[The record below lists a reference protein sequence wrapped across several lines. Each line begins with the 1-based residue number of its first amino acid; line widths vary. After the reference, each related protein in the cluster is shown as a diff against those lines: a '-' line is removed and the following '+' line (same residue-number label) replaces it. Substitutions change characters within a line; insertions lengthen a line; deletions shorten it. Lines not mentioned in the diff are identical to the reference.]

1 VSYTGLEDDVKRK
14 VYKHQNWYLTKV
26 KIIQVP
32 GFRNID
38 HKYEIGMNKTWSF
51 REFMHEQPNSSMKVP
66 IDVDKGGFKI
76 RGTKIMVMPGHVK
89 EAQRA
94 YKEFRTLTNETMAEA
109 GRKNIKT
116 KMEGMKSRTN

>member
-1 VSYTGLEDDVKRK
+1 M
-14 VYKHQNWYLTKV
+14 KV

-51 REFMHEQPNSSMKVP
+51 REFMHEQSNSSMKVP

-76 RGTKIMVMPGHVK
+76 RGTKIMVMPERVK

-94 YKEFRTLTNETMAEA
+94 YKSSVLSQRITILLTLD
-109 GRKNIKT
+109 
-116 KMEGMKSRTN
+116 MK